1 MPLALGSP
9 ESIDNYLEQV
19 VYLLVV
25 NLKERTV
32 DVKAL
37 TTQIFIGLDLL
48 EKAVDST
55 RDETCIILVRNK
67 ILEKGVLMLL
77 SL

>member
-9 ESIDNYLEQV
+9 ESIYSYLKQV
-19 VYLLVV
+19 VNLLVV
-25 NLKERTV
+25 NLKERAV
-32 DVKAL
+32 YVKAL
-37 TTQIFIGLDLL
+37 TTHIFIGLYLL

-55 RDETCIILVRNK
+55 RNEACIIFVRNE